1 MGLGE
6 VWVRRW
12 SLGWGDSAICGDLR
26 PWCFS
31 CSGLPSVDP
40 VRLVCYFS
48 VPAADRQVSAA
59 AASGGQWTCLSR
71 LFLLLTCNLGK
82 CGFLVCLV
90 VLACCVLAVTVE
102 KKKERKKRRSNLKPE
117 MKVLSF
123 KRNGVCLRP
132 MPRDPTA
139 SQLP

>member
-12 SLGWGDSAICGDLR
+12 SLGGEDSAICGDLR

-31 CSGLPSVDP
+31 CSGLSSADT

-48 VPAADRQVSAA
+48 VPAADPQVSAA

-71 LFLLLTCNLGK
+71 LFLLLTCNPEVRISGVPRCLGLL
-82 CGFLVCLV
+82 CAG
-90 VLACCVLAVTVE
+90 
-102 KKKERKKRRSNLKPE
+102 RRS
-117 MKVLSF
+117 
-123 KRNGVCLRP
+123 
-132 MPRDPTA
+132 
-139 SQLP
+139 